1 MRRALWTISIL
12 LGIGLIAAVVCRR
25 MCTCCE
31 PEEEGE
37 VEDLGEETEVEEAP
51 AEDGMDQDEES
62 IAKDDNSDPH

>member
-25 MCTCCE
+25 MCARCE
-31 PEEEGE
+31 PEEEE
-37 VEDLGEETEVEEAP
+37 EAEDPGEEKGAEETP

-62 IAKDDNSDPH
+62 IAKDDNSDPC